1 MLTNDTKSKLQRS
14 LHGFRIDGI
23 FTGISYLC
31 KGACKP

>member
-23 FTGISYLC
+23 FDNYWYQLFV
-31 KGACKP
+31 